1 VFEQDQ
7 FPYWLRKLNLSERAE
22 NLIQQITSSNPAR
35 LDNKT
40 PVFATCPFRI
50 SLRREND
57 IAFA

>member
-1 VFEQDQ
+1 MIPIGWKKSV
-7 FPYWLRKLNLSERAE
+7 S
-22 NLIQQITSSNPAR
+22 

-50 SLRREND
+50 SLRREYD